1 MPSSVTPPVDDNV
14 ASLFLSDTFYTWF
27 NVSNDM
33 VNKINPIEV
42 YSITADTANYLSGS
56 QKDGILITD
65 NGNGNYNIGL
75 QLPANIT
82 GGITWHG
89 DHVFNA
95 GISGHIVNNVNGR
108 TGAVDAIQ
116 TISGRTAE
124 FSGFTGN
131 VPSAVFSINGV
142 TATATGG
149 MTLQSSDISGIAT
162 TGGIGTILAATGGG
176 TGPYDKRVAFFNA
189 TPEEDQTAIRIAGST
204 GINAKVKFGSNSVH
218 ADNARLFI
226 DQGGLSFGVM
236 TSNDVD
242 VGPDYFMTERGH
254 IASGNHMNL
263 LAGIS
268 SGGAMSGTFAPHVF
282 RFGNNQTRSSGATF
296 GVMTELFSTR
306 IDGINLSNK
315 VYAQGNAAGAAGKVL
330 ASDAN
335 DKAVWGTLFSTVSD
349 ADGGGTNLFVF
360 TSNSNRAVDS
370 DFPGTRRVWS
380 STFDGSTAGTC
391 VQQTLPSGGTYL
403 VCGFVMGSSDAGG
416 EDDNFEFFNSCHT
429 TVLNGGDNVRTWFI
443 SRGADTDGSIAGSYG
458 AVESD
463 NHMGFGLAFK
473 LT

>member
-176 TGPYDKRVAFFNA
+176 TGPYDKRVAFFST
-189 TPEEDQTAIRIAGST
+189 TPEEDQTAIRIAGTT
-204 GINAKVKFGSNSVH
+204 GINAKVMFGAASMH
-218 ADNARLFI
+218 TDNARLFI
-226 DQGGLSFGVM
+226 TQGGMSFGVM
-236 TSNDVD
+236 TSNNVD
-242 VGPDYFMTERGH
+242 IGPDYFMTERGH
-254 IASGNHMNL
+254 IAAGNRMEL

-268 SGGAMSGTFAPHVF
+268 TASSFSATFAPHTF
-282 RFGNNQTRSSGATF
+282 RFGNNATRDSGATF

-306 IDGINLSNK
+306 SDGINLSNK

-330 ASDAN
+330 VSDAN
-335 DKAVWGTLFSTVSD
+335 DKVTWGLAGVLGNLDSTANITNGTASLTLVQ
-349 ADGGGTNLFVF
+349 
-360 TSNSNRAVDS
+360 NRIYSVDKNH
-370 DFPGTRRVWS
+370 VS
-380 STFDGSTAGTC
+380 STPYQSCT
-391 VQQTLPSGGTYL
+391 VTLPAGLSALFCIFDSSGDGNDA
-403 VCGFVMGSSDAGG
+403 FVRNAHSEFGIKTPTGADRDFVLDTESGSSHFHHLTG
-416 EDDNFEFFNSCHT
+416 
-429 TVLNGGDNVRTWFI
+429 FI
-443 SRGADTDGSIAGSYG
+443 IC
-458 AVESD
+458 
-463 NHMGFGLAFK
+463 F
-473 LT
+473 